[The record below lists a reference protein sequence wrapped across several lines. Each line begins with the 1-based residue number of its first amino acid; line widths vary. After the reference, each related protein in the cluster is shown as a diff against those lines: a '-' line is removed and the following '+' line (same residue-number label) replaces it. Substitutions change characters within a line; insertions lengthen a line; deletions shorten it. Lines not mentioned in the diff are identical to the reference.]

1 MEILGSLEPLGCR
14 STHTFDTSLVC
25 IFLIVCPLIIAVIV
39 TIIVVMLVVIMEAF
53 FVASVVVTAPV
64 AVVVVVAVLVLLV
77 CSGLVLVGC
86 LPVGMWA
93 LVHCRGHKAL
103 TRARIMTRIMT
114 RL

>member
-1 MEILGSLEPLGCR
+1 VEILGASNHWVVDPHTHIRYEP
-14 STHTFDTSLVC
+14 SLVC

-64 AVVVVVAVLVLLV
+64 AAVVVAVLVLLV

-86 LPVGMWA
+86 LPVECGLWFTA
-93 LVHCRGHKAL
+93 EDIKP
-103 TRARIMTRIMT
+103 
-114 RL
+114 